1 MPIAFPPIVMRHD
14 RNAVTDDDELL
25 VCATRVGREIWIRT
39 ETGVRVLCGVV
50 EDEVDVLGDG
60 AKHVIQRIRLAD
72 GGAYGYETGSFVV
85 DPGTG
90 RIKWSER
97 SPVISETDYRELL
110 EKAKTRGWPL
120 A

>member
-1 MPIAFPPIVMRHD
+1 MAND
-14 RNAVTDDDELL
+14 RASITAGDEDLL
-25 VCATRVGREIWIRT
+25 ERATRVGREVWIRT
-39 ETGVRVLCGVV
+39 DTGVSVLCGVV
-50 EDEVDVLGDG
+50 EDEVQVLTDG

-72 GGAYGYETGSFVV
+72 GGAHGYETGSFVV

-90 RIKWSER
+90 RVKWSQR
-97 SPVISETDYRELL
+97 PQVISETDYRELL